1 MTKDESNHYGV
12 SISLKSNNSKL
23 ARINRYNN
31 KSLFRLI
38 TLSSILIYI
47 ICSVLFFKPGHASLS
62 LSTRETV
69 VGSAPYL
76 TLDNGKT
83 KITEASDLLRFSF
96 KDDKGITYTLNK
108 STNTTTAE
116 KPFALPYS
124 SIKTFAD
131 LDFPML
137 HGLLISPRDSHVFY
151 FNESRFNDY
160 FRDDDGDEI
169 IGKTGSL
176 LLNFYK
182 GSFEDTLISYKSS
195 DKLDPCDDYYKIVFS
210 LSNFQIYSRSGNPKY
225 ALTGFANDQATFYV
239 RSEPSEP
246 LACWATPNLV
256 HLYSENMRGPSSQ
269 WVDKKGF
276 LLQDVNEP
284 AKNFPT
290 VGAHGLFF
298 DLTIAGA
305 LSKDVSYTKQP
316 SDSNISL
323 DLSLKE
329 NEKESNFKKLN
340 VKLVGPKDGVSK
352 TNASVKP
359 TTFIIYA
366 GTEKKVPIYS
376 FTISKWFILKPGLGE
391 GYESSEAYCN
401 NIGYQIASVSDLT
414 NANNNFYP
422 HWDKGLPGQGNN
434 YQRRI
439 GGGLLPEWGEILQNY
454 YQNLPF
460 VNKTD
465 FYVFWAREEAK
476 NMSSRL
482 RAYYDVNDGTRG
494 HIGYNWDFTDT
505 HRAMCVSP

>member
-1 MTKDESNHYGV
+1 MTKDEFNHYGV
-12 SISLKSNNSKL
+12 SISLKSNNTKL

-83 KITEASDLLRFSF
+83 KITEVRDLVSFSF

-131 LDFPML
+131 LDFSML
-137 HGLLISPRDSHVFY
+137 GDLDISQKDFDGYEYRFR
-151 FNESRFNDY
+151 FNDPRFNDY
-160 FRDDDGDEI
+160 FHDDDGDEI
-169 IGKTGSL
+169 ILKGGSIVL
-176 LLNFYK
+176 KFYK
-182 GSFEDTLISYKSS
+182 GSIIAPDKSLDIS
-195 DKLDPCDDYYKIVFS
+195 DKLNPCEEFYRIVIGVNDYQLHTQYGSPRFGP
-210 LSNFQIYSRSGNPKY
+210 YSGE
-225 ALTGFANDQATFYV
+225 GDTFYV

-246 LACWATPNLV
+246 FVCWATPNLDYP
-256 HLYSENMRGPSSQ
+256 LMEEMKGPSSQ
-269 WVDKKGF
+269 WADDKGF

-298 DLTIAGA
+298 DLTIADL

-329 NEKESNFKKLN
+329 NEKENNFKKLN

-376 FTISKWFILKPGLGE
+376 FTISKWFILKPGLGD

-401 NIGYQIASVSDLT
+401 NIGYQIPSISDLT
-414 NANNNFYP
+414 NANSWN
-422 HWDKGLPGQGNN
+422 WKGGLPGQGLY

-439 GGGLLPEWGEILQNY
+439 GGGLLPEWGSILQNY
-454 YQNLPF
+454 YQNIPIII
-460 VNKTD
+460 KTE
-465 FYVFWAREEAK
+465 FYVYWAREK
-476 NMSSRL
+476 SNDWND
-482 RAYYDVNDGTRG
+482 YYDVNDAVRG
-494 HIGYNWDFTDT
+494 FIGSNSKTTKT

>member
-12 SISLKSNNSKL
+12 SISLKSNNTKL

-108 STNTTTAE
+108 STNTTTAK

-124 SIKTFAD
+124 SVKTFAD

-137 HGLLISPRDSHVFY
+137 SDLDISQKD
-151 FNESRFNDY
+151 FNGYEYRFKFNDPRFNDY
-160 FRDDDGDEI
+160 FHDDDGDEI
-169 IGKTGSL
+169 ILKEGTIL
-176 LLNFYK
+176 LRFYK
-182 GSFEDTLISYKSS
+182 ASIKAPTKSLDIS
-195 DKLDPCDDYYKIVFS
+195 DKLNPCEEFYRIV
-210 LSNFQIYSRSGNPKY
+210 IGV
-225 ALTGFANDQATFYV
+225 NDHRLYTQYGSPRFGPYFGESDTFYV
-239 RSEPSEP
+239 RSELLEP
-246 LACWATPNLV
+246 FACWATPNLPD
-256 HLYSENMRGPSSQ
+256 LFSEEMKGPSSQ
-269 WVDKKGF
+269 WVDDKGF

-329 NEKESNFKKLN
+329 NEKENNFKKLN

-401 NIGYQIASVSDLT
+401 NIGYQIPSISDLT
-414 NANNNFYP
+414 NANGWK
-422 HWDKGLPGQGNN
+422 WDGGLPGQGRY

-454 YQNLPF
+454 YQNIPIII
-460 VNKTD
+460 KTKY
-465 FYVFWAREEAK
+465 YVYWAREKA
-476 NMSSRL
+476 NDWND
-482 RAYYDVNDGTRG
+482 YYDVNDAMHGF
-494 HIGYNWDFTDT
+494 IGSNSKTITT
-505 HRAMCVSP
+505 HRAICVSP

>member
-83 KITEASDLLRFSF
+83 KVTDVSDLLSFSF
-96 KDDKGITYTLNK
+96 KDDKDITYTLKK
-108 STNTTTAE
+108 STNTTTAG

-131 LDFPML
+131 LDFPIL
-137 HGLLISPRDSHVFY
+137 NDLLITPKDSYVVQ
-151 FNESRFNDY
+151 FNDPLFNDY

-169 IGKTGSL
+169 ITKTGSL
-176 LLNFYK
+176 SLRFYK
-182 GSFEDTLISYKSS
+182 GSFGRFSDPFKSS
-195 DKLDPCDDYYKIVFS
+195 DKLSPCVDYYEIVI
-210 LSNFQIYSRSGNPKY
+210 Q
-225 ALTGFANDQATFYV
+225 ATGYQVDTQYGIPRRGDEGHTDKTTFYV

-246 LACWATPNLV
+246 FVCWATPNLV

-323 DLSLKE
+323 DLRLKE
-329 NEKESNFKKLN
+329 NKKESSFNKLN

-352 TNASVKP
+352 TSASVKP

-414 NANNNFYP
+414 NANNDFYP

-454 YQNLPF
+454 YQNIPIII
-460 VNKTD
+460 KTE
-465 FYVFWAREEAK
+465 FYVFWAREKA
-476 NMSSRL
+476 NRND
-482 RAYYDVNDGTRG
+482 YYDVNDMGHG
-494 HIGYNWDFTDT
+494 HIGANVNTTKT

>member
-12 SISLKSNNSKL
+12 SILLKSNNSKL

-47 ICSVLFFKPGHASLS
+47 ICSVLFFKLGYASLS

-83 KITEASDLLRFSF
+83 KVTDVSDLLSFSF

-116 KPFALPYS
+116 KPFGLPYS
-124 SIKTFAD
+124 SVKTFAD

-137 HGLLISPRDSHVFY
+137 SDLDISQKDFY
-151 FNESRFNDY
+151 DYEYRFRFNDPRFNDY
-160 FRDDDGDEI
+160 FHDDDGDEI
-169 IGKTGSL
+169 ILKEGTIV
-176 LLNFYK
+176 LNFYK
-182 GSFEDTLISYKSS
+182 ASIIAPNKSLDIS
-195 DKLDPCDDYYKIVFS
+195 DKLNPCEEFYRIVIGVNDYRLHTQYGSPRFGP
-210 LSNFQIYSRSGNPKY
+210 YSGE
-225 ALTGFANDQATFYV
+225 GDTFYV

-246 LACWATPNLV
+246 FACWATPQLDIF
-256 HLYSENMRGPSSQ
+256 LWGDMKGPSSQ
-269 WVDKKGF
+269 WVDDKGF

-329 NEKESNFKKLN
+329 NKKESSFNKLN

-352 TNASVKP
+352 TSASVKP

-414 NANNNFYP
+414 NANNDFYP
-422 HWDKGLPGQGNN
+422 HWDKGLPGQGNQ

-439 GGGLLPEWGEILQNY
+439 GGGLLAEWGEILQNY
-454 YQNLPF
+454 YQNIPIII
-460 VNKTD
+460 KTE
-465 FYVFWAREEAK
+465 FYVFWAREKA
-476 NMSSRL
+476 NNND
-482 RAYYDVNDGTRG
+482 YYDVNDMGHG
-494 HIGYNWDFTDT
+494 HIGANVKTTKT
-505 HRAMCVSP
+505 HRAICVSP